1 MTLLIGVAFA
11 LTLAVMPTLAWAQV
25 KFPARY
31 PWVIS
36 VSTSGTTPS
45 GQGHRPPLVSIEAA
59 VAVPNFISYRDR
71 SRTASSESDHAAQED
86 AEPTGIFGDDK
97 DVQP

>member
-1 MTLLIGVAFA
+1 
-11 LTLAVMPTLAWAQV
+11 
-25 KFPARY
+25 
-31 PWVIS
+31 
-36 VSTSGTTPS
+36 
-45 GQGHRPPLVSIEAA
+45 
-59 VAVPNFISYRDR
+59 VPNFISYRDR